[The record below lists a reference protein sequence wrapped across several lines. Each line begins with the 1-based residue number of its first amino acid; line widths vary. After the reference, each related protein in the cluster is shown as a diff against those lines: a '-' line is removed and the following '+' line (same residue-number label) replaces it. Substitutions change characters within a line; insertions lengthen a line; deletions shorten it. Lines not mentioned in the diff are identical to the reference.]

1 MLAPLLFSAYTVDQ
15 LLTQVLI
22 FGIVAMSLIFLASYG
37 GMVSLAQTALFGI
50 AGFVFGNMTTVDTK
64 GLDARLQ
71 PVGRHHPG
79 DPDRDR
85 RSASST
91 AGSPAR
97 STGIYFLMI
106 TLTYSVIANLS
117 FGQIEQ
123 ISGFGGISG
132 IVPPVDH
139 RHDRP
144 APAPPL
150 LPRARDRAAALRCSS
165 ATSYARP
172 SALSLQG
179 VRDEPVRMSSLGY
192 GVALHRTLAF
202 TFGAFMAS
210 IAGVLFVWWNGH
222 VDPQTIGLG
231 ATLNV
236 LIIAVIG
243 GLRRIEGAFVGALAF
258 VFINDRLAETDFSVG
273 RLQAG
278 HVQLADR
285 PDLPRD
291 RARLARRPARPLGA
305 RDGAASKQRAAA
317 PPRPPP
323 ATNSASPLDVQ
334 ICQASCPPTQRRTRT

>member
-1 MLAPLLFSAYTVDQ
+1 VSSGIAIRSLERSIAGVALVLAVLAPLLFSAYTVDQ

-22 FGIVAMSLIFLASYG
+22 FGIVAMSLVYLASYG

-64 GLDARLQ
+64 GLTLGYS
-71 PVGRHHPG
+71 PWVGILP
-79 DPDRDR
+79 
-85 RSASST
+85 AILIAT
-91 AGSPAR
+91 AIGFVYGGLAAR

-117 FGQIEQ
+117 FGQIEKF
-123 ISGFGGISG
+123 SGFGGISG
-132 IVPPVDH
+132 IVPPSIIGTTDQHPH
-139 RHDRP
+139 RLYYLSLVI
-144 APAPPL
+144 AL
-150 LPRARDRAAALRCSS
+150 LLYLLVRYLIRTPFGIA
-165 ATSYARP
+165 
-172 SALSLQG
+172 LQG

-258 VFINDRLAETDFSVG
+258 VFINDRLAETDFSI
-273 RLQAG
+273 AG
-278 HVQLADR
+278 FKLGTFNSLIGIVFLVIVLLS
-285 PDLPRD
+285 PDGLLGLWE
-291 RARLARRPARPLGA
+291 RALGLLKGRRPAA
-305 RDGAASKQRAAA
+305 VAAA
-317 PPRPPP
+317 G
-323 ATNSASPLDVQ
+323 D
-334 ICQASCPPTQRRTRT
+334 